1 MKSGEVGSQPSDQTK
16 NAAEVQPD
24 KEDKFMHKA
33 LICLISITLFIH
45 SHPSLAQSSNDA
57 LPEAR
62 DVLERSVSSGKLNF
76 VVAAVGN
83 TDGQTWSHAAGFQ
96 DVEKASPAAP
106 ENIIQIA
113 SMTKLITTIAALQL
127 VEDGKLD
134 LDVPISVYA
143 PELDELQVLKGFD
156 ANDKPVFIKATRAP
170 TARELMTHTA
180 GYVYEFWNANALK
193 GGQLGII
200 PSVFGE
206 GNYLEAPL
214 AFQPGTSW
222 AYGINTD
229 WLGVLVERLSG
240 QRLADYF
247 DEHIFS
253 SLGMRDTFY
262 ELPEDRL
269 DRSVTVMARTGD
281 GLVPLPSFQPTPM
294 KKGSM
299 AHYSGG
305 GGLFSTVKDYG
316 RVLQML
322 LKGGSIDGKTLLK
335 PQTVDDMF
343 DSQIGNISPAALD
356 SVMPN
361 ISNTADLSFGNRAT
375 FGLGLLLHTGGIEGG
390 RRPFSGSWA
399 GLFNSYYWIDRE
411 AGMYGIFGTQ
421 VLPFYDDIAIEAL
434 LEFEQAVY

>member
-1 MKSGEVGSQPSDQTK
+1 MQ
-16 NAAEVQPD
+16 
-24 KEDKFMHKA
+24 KA
-33 LICLISITLFIH
+33 LICLVSIALFSH
-45 SHPSLAQSSNDA
+45 SNPSLAQSSNKA
-57 LPEAR
+57 FPEAR
-62 DVLERSVSSGKLNF
+62 DVLERSVSSGKLSF

-83 TDGQTWSHAAGFQ
+83 TDGQIWSHAAGFQ

-127 VEDGKLD
+127 VEDGRLD
-134 LDVPISVYA
+134 LDIPISVYA
-143 PELDELQVLKGFD
+143 PELNELQVLTGFD
-156 ANDKPVFIKATRAP
+156 AKDKPVFVKATRAP

-180 GYVYEFWNANALK
+180 GYVYEFWNTNALK

-222 AYGINTD
+222 EYGINTD

-262 ELPEDRL
+262 ELPKDRL
-269 DRSVTVMARTGD
+269 DRSVTVMARAGD

-294 KKGSM
+294 EKGSM

-343 DSQIGNISPAALD
+343 DSQIGSIIPAALD
-356 SVMPN
+356 TVMPH
-361 ISNTADLSFGNRAT
+361 ISNTADLSFGDEAT

-411 AGMYGIFGTQ
+411 AGIYGIFGTQ